1 VIYTLYKCFLIGKGR
16 KMIFLRQRE
25 CGAAPLVILFV
36 IAALLYII
44 FGKQFTSPPINLNN
58 EEKRE
63 QQNEIKD
70 METVRAEIKI
80 FTEKGIIIKMNVKRN
95 QAWVNSHV
103 WLGMDVKQKQKL
115 ITLLSKY
122 FDYEG
127 SLAKVHLY
135 DNQSGEKIGSFSL
148 WSGMKFY

>member
-1 VIYTLYKCFLIGKGR
+1 
-16 KMIFLRQRE
+16 MIFSRQRE
-25 CGAAPLVILFV
+25 CGAAPLFILFV

-44 FGKQFTSPPINLNN
+44 FEKQFTTPPTTLNS

-63 QQNEIKD
+63 QQNQIKD
-70 METVRAEIKI
+70 METVKAEIKT
-80 FTEKGIIIKMNVKRN
+80 FTEKEIIIKMNVKQN
-95 QAWVNSHV
+95 QAWINPRV
-103 WLGMDVKQKQKL
+103 WSVMDVKQKQKL
-115 ITLLSKY
+115 ITLISKY

-135 DNQSGEKIGSFSL
+135 DYQSGEKIGSFSL

>member
-1 VIYTLYKCFLIGKGR
+1 
-16 KMIFLRQRE
+16 MIFLRQRE

-44 FGKQFTSPPINLNN
+44 FEKQFTAPPITLNS

-63 QQNEIKD
+63 QQNQIKD
-70 METVRAEIKI
+70 METVRAEIQSL
-80 FTEKGIIIKMNVKRN
+80 TEKEIIIKMNVKRN
-95 QAWVNSHV
+95 QVWVNPRLWSV
-103 WLGMDVKQKQKL
+103 MDVKQKQKL
-115 ITLLSKY
+115 ITIVSKY

-135 DNQSGEKIGSFSL
+135 DYQSGEKIGSFSL
-148 WSGMKFY
+148 WSGIKFY

>member
-1 VIYTLYKCFLIGKGR
+1 
-16 KMIFLRQRE
+16 MIFLRQRE

-44 FGKQFTSPPINLNN
+44 FEKQFTAPPITLNS

-63 QQNEIKD
+63 QQNQIKD
-70 METVRAEIKI
+70 METVRAEIQS
-80 FTEKGIIIKMNVKRN
+80 FTEKEIIIKMNVKRN
-95 QAWVNSHV
+95 QVWVNPRLWSV
-103 WLGMDVKQKQKL
+103 MDVKQKQKL
-115 ITLLSKY
+115 ITIVSKY

-135 DNQSGEKIGSFSL
+135 DYQSGEKIGSFSL
-148 WSGMKFY
+148 WSGIKFY

>member
-1 VIYTLYKCFLIGKGR
+1 MIYTQEIIVCGQVR
-16 KMIFLRQRE
+16 KMIFLRHKE

-44 FGKQFTSPPINLNN
+44 FGKQFTSPPIELKS

-63 QQNEIKD
+63 QQNQKKD
-70 METVRAEIKI
+70 RETVRTEIK
-80 FTEKGIIIKMNVKRN
+80 TLQEKKIIITMNVKRN
-95 QAWVNSHV
+95 QV
-103 WLGMDVKQKQKL
+103 WIDTQVWSGMDVKQKQKL
-115 ITLLSKY
+115 ITVLSKH

-127 SLAKVHLY
+127 SLANVHLY
-135 DNQSGEKIGSFSL
+135 DYHSGKKIGSFSL

>member
-1 VIYTLYKCFLIGKGR
+1 
-16 KMIFLRQRE
+16 MIFLRQRE

-44 FGKQFTSPPINLNN
+44 FGKQFTDPIITLDS

-63 QQNEIKD
+63 RQNQIKD
-70 METVRAEIKI
+70 METVRAEIQS
-80 FTEKGIIIKMNVKRN
+80 FTEKEIIIKMNVKRN
-95 QAWVNSHV
+95 QVWVNPHL
-103 WLGMDVKQKQKL
+103 WLAMDVKQKQKL
-115 ITLLSKY
+115 ITIVSKY

-135 DNQSGEKIGSFSL
+135 DYQSGEKIGSFSL
-148 WSGMKFY
+148 WSGIKFY

>member
-1 VIYTLYKCFLIGKGR
+1 
-16 KMIFLRQRE
+16 MIFLRQRE

-44 FGKQFTSPPINLNN
+44 FGKQFTAPPIMLNS

-63 QQNEIKD
+63 QQNQIKD
-70 METVRAEIKI
+70 METVRAEIQSL
-80 FTEKGIIIKMNVKRN
+80 TEKEIIIKMNVKRN
-95 QAWVNSHV
+95 QVWVNPRLWSV
-103 WLGMDVKQKQKL
+103 MDVKQKQKL
-115 ITLLSKY
+115 ITIVSKY

-135 DNQSGEKIGSFSL
+135 DYKSGEKIGSFSL
-148 WSGMKFY
+148 WSGIKFY

>member
-1 VIYTLYKCFLIGKGR
+1 
-16 KMIFLRQRE
+16 MIFLRQRE

-44 FGKQFTSPPINLNN
+44 FGKQFTTPPITLNS

-63 QQNEIKD
+63 QQNQIKD
-70 METVRAEIKI
+70 METVRAEIQSL
-80 FTEKGIIIKMNVKRN
+80 TEKEIIIKMNVKRN
-95 QAWVNSHV
+95 QVWVNPRLWSV
-103 WLGMDVKQKQKL
+103 MDVKQKQKL
-115 ITLLSKY
+115 ITIVSKY

-135 DNQSGEKIGSFSL
+135 DYQSGEKIGSFSL
-148 WSGMKFY
+148 WSGIKFY

>member
-1 VIYTLYKCFLIGKGR
+1 V
-16 KMIFLRQRE
+16 IFLRQRE

-44 FGKQFTSPPINLNN
+44 FGKQFTTPPITLNS

-63 QQNEIKD
+63 QQNQIKD
-70 METVRAEIKI
+70 METVRAEIQS
-80 FTEKGIIIKMNVKRN
+80 FTEKEIIIKMNVKRN
-95 QAWVNSHV
+95 QAWVNPRLWSV
-103 WLGMDVKQKQKL
+103 MDVKQKQKL
-115 ITLLSKY
+115 ITIVSKY

-135 DNQSGEKIGSFSL
+135 DYKSGEKIGSFSL
-148 WSGMKFY
+148 WSGIKFY

>member
-1 VIYTLYKCFLIGKGR
+1 
-16 KMIFLRQRE
+16 MIFLRQRE

-44 FGKQFTSPPINLNN
+44 FGKQFTAPPITLNS

-63 QQNEIKD
+63 QQNQIKD
-70 METVRAEIKI
+70 METVRAEIQSL
-80 FTEKGIIIKMNVKRN
+80 TEKEIIIKMNVKRN
-95 QAWVNSHV
+95 QVWVNPRLWSV
-103 WLGMDVKQKQKL
+103 MDVKQKQKL
-115 ITLLSKY
+115 ITIVSKY

-135 DNQSGEKIGSFSL
+135 DYQSGEKIGSFSL
-148 WSGMKFY
+148 WSGIKFY

>member
-1 VIYTLYKCFLIGKGR
+1 
-16 KMIFLRQRE
+16 MIFSRQRE

-44 FGKQFTSPPINLNN
+44 FGKQFTSPPINLSN

-63 QQNEIKD
+63 QQNQIKD
-70 METVRAEIKI
+70 METVRAEIQVL
-80 FTEKGIIIKMNVKRN
+80 TEKEIIIKMNVKRN
-95 QAWVNSHV
+95 QAWINPHV
-103 WLGMDVKQKQKL
+103 WSGMDVKQKQKL
-115 ITLLSKY
+115 ITLVSKY

-135 DNQSGEKIGSFSL
+135 DYESGEKIGSFSL
-148 WSGMKFY
+148 WSGIKFY